1 MRAKPATVV
10 LVEAFVVPVSPKT
23 TWIFLAVHLDDG
35 TVGYG
40 EATRFGAEEAV
51 LAEIGLARQLLEGQP
66 LAVPGEALSTL
77 RMAHSSDARLA
88 VMRALEQAFL
98 DGLARRSAVPLAF
111 LLGGPERRTIPVYA
125 NINRGIADR
134 SPGGFASQAKAV
146 VAEEGYRAIKIAPFD
161 GLDWSR
167 CDPASASRLLSAGIA
182 RIQAV
187 RDAIGPDVNLLVDC
201 HWRLSPT
208 MARTVLR
215 ETEACRLFWFE
226 EPLKDD
232 AFDAPTARALRGFA
246 NDLGVRVAGGETLST
261 MAGTRD
267 LIHRGAYDAILPDLR
282 WTGLR
287 TGLSILELAAA
298 SGVEVS
304 LHNPVGP
311 ILDLVSIQVA
321 AALPSFLIL
330 ERQVRESHLFNE
342 IRGSTSFL
350 EGGAI
355 TLPAEPGLGPP
366 PVRTALEHATDSN
379 FSRSATF
386 AGMAGAG
393 PDA

>member
-1 MRAKPATVV
+1 MRSNLASVA
-10 LVEAFVVPVSPKT
+10 LIEAFVVPVSPKT
-23 TWIFLAVHLDDG
+23 IWIFLAVHLDDG

-51 LAEIGLARQLLEGQP
+51 LVEVALARQLLEGQP
-66 LAVPGEALSTL
+66 LALPGEALSAL
-77 RMAHSSDARLA
+77 RMAHTSDARLA
-88 VMRALEQAFL
+88 VIRALEQAFL
-98 DGLARRSAVPLAF
+98 DALARRSAVPLAF
-111 LLGGPERRTIPVYA
+111 LLGGPERRAIPVYA

-134 SPGGFASQAKAV
+134 SPDGFASQAKAV

-161 GLDWSR
+161 GLDWSH
-167 CDPASASRLLSAGIA
+167 CDPASAPRLLSAGIA

-201 HWRLSPT
+201 HRRLSPT

-226 EPLKDD
+226 EPMKDD
-232 AFDAPTARALRGFA
+232 AFDATTARALRSFA
-246 NDLGVRVAGGETLST
+246 NNLGVRVAGGEMLST
-261 MAGTRD
+261 MAGARD
-267 LIHRGAYDAILPDLR
+267 LLDRGAYDAILPDLR

-311 ILDLVSIQVA
+311 VLDLISIQVS

-330 ERQVRESHLFNE
+330 ERQVRESSLFNE
-342 IRGSTSFL
+342 IRGSTPLL
-350 EGGAI
+350 EDGAVP
-355 TLPAEPGLGPP
+355 LPTEPGLGPSP
-366 PVRTALEHATDSN
+366 ARAVLDRANDPN

-386 AGMAGAG
+386 VGMAGAG